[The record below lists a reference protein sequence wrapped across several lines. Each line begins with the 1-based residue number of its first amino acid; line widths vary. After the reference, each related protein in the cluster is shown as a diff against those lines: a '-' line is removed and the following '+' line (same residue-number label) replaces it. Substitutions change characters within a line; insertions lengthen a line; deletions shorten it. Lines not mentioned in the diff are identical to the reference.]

1 MRTRS
6 WAMPDV
12 GLDATEGGPMS
23 PISSAEACIP
33 FQSSYGLDMGADEGQ
48 MQTRLSAAHPNMDF
62 GTSYDDVW
70 DFSVGQA
77 WLDLGSPI
85 PSIPASPPESLAS
98 VSLSLYNPSLVP
110 ALQCPDD
117 KALLNHYSTIV
128 ASVLSRQADNTT
140 NPFLSYIIPMT
151 MSSELVL
158 DCVLI
163 LSAKHWSRLQ
173 PQMGSR
179 GAAHQ
184 SKATQSLANL
194 LSHVDKSSVG
204 IALLSCLLLCMAE
217 LLDGQSSK
225 WKLHLEGAKRLV
237 TTLRLEHH
245 ESLAGEYKF
254 LIKLSRFLD
263 SAVTTSTCKAP
274 LINDNGHAT
283 TPDLDP
289 SSPTPDDDDRALY
302 GIPKQLFHI
311 VDQVNRLADKRG
323 TRVNAPSEEAFR
335 LEAATVED
343 WLDRWSFEYGGPS
356 RAVESLFPGSD
367 DVMHATAAYEWALR
381 LRLHQITEGYT
392 LTDATVTQ
400 AVAGILDA
408 VQKIRYGSP
417 LEGCL
422 LFPLVMAGGACDQLE
437 HRVVIQDRLMV
448 MERTCGFGYIYQA
461 RDLVERVWRRR
472 DQADGGGAR
481 VNWARIRFAEMNGL
495 VIF

>member
-1 MRTRS
+1 
-6 WAMPDV
+6 
-12 GLDATEGGPMS
+12 
-23 PISSAEACIP
+23 
-33 FQSSYGLDMGADEGQ
+33 
-48 MQTRLSAAHPNMDF
+48 MDF
-62 GTSYDDVW
+62 GTSFDDIAW
-70 DFSVGQA
+70 DLPLGQP
-77 WLDLGSPI
+77 WMDIGSPI
-85 PSIPASPPESLAS
+85 PSVPASPNSLAS
-98 VSLSLYNPSLVP
+98 ASLSLYNPSLVP

-128 ASVLSRQADNTT
+128 ASVLSRQSDNST

-158 DCVLI
+158 HCVLI

-173 PQMGSR
+173 PQIGSR
-179 GAAHQ
+179 GAVYQ

-204 IALLSCLLLCMAE
+204 VALLSCLLLCMVE
-217 LLDGQSSK
+217 LLDGSSSK

-237 TTLRLEHH
+237 TTLRREHH
-245 ESLAGEYKF
+245 DSLTGHYKF

-263 SAVTTSTCKAP
+263 SAATTSTCKPP
-274 LINDNGHAT
+274 LIDAEGDDTAT
-283 TPDLDP
+283 LDP
-289 SSPTPDDDDRALY
+289 SSTAPDDDDRALY
-302 GIPKQLFHI
+302 GIPKRLFHI
-311 VDQVNRLADKRG
+311 VDRVNRLAGKRS
-323 TRVNAPSEEAFR
+323 TRVDESSETAFR
-335 LEAATVED
+335 LEAARVED

-356 RAVESLFPGSD
+356 RAVKSLFPGSD
-367 DVMHATAAYEWALR
+367 DVIHATTAYEWALR
-381 LRLHQITEGYT
+381 LRLHQITEGYM

-400 AVAGILDA
+400 AVERIVDA

-461 RDLVERVWRRR
+461 RDLVERVWDRR
-472 DQADGGGAR
+472 DRVDGSEAR
-481 VNWARIRFAEMNGL
+481 INWARIRFEEMSGL
-495 VIF
+495 AVF

>member
-1 MRTRS
+1 M
-6 WAMPDV
+6 
-12 GLDATEGGPMS
+12 EGG
-23 PISSAEACIP
+23 E
-33 FQSSYGLDMGADEGQ
+33 DQ
-48 MQTRLSAAHPNMDF
+48 MQRRLSAADSDMDF
-62 GTSYDDVW
+62 DISLDDNVW
-70 DFSVGQA
+70 DFSIGQQ
-77 WLDLGSPI
+77 WMDIRSPT
-85 PSIPASPPESLAS
+85 PSVPASPPDSLAS
-98 VSLSLYNPSLVP
+98 ASLSLYNPSLIP
-110 ALQCPDD
+110 ALQCPND

-128 ASVLSRQADNTT
+128 VSVLSRQADNNT

-158 DCVLI
+158 HCVLI

-173 PQMGSR
+173 PQIGSR
-179 GAAHQ
+179 GAVYQ

-204 IALLSCLLLCMAE
+204 IALLSCLLLCMVE
-217 LLDGQSSK
+217 LLDGNSSK

-237 TTLRLEHH
+237 TTLKLEHH
-245 ESLAGEYKF
+245 DSLTGHYKF

-263 SAVTTSTCKAP
+263 SAATTSTCKPP
-274 LINDNGHAT
+274 LIDDNREDTAE
-283 TPDLDP
+283 LDP
-289 SSPTPDDDDRALY
+289 SSTTPDDDDRALY

-311 VDQVNRLADKRG
+311 VDEVNRLANKRS
-323 TRVNAPSEEAFR
+323 TRVDTSSEEAFR

-343 WLDRWSFEYGGPS
+343 WLNRWSFEYGGPS
-356 RAVESLFPGSD
+356 RAVKSLFPGSD
-367 DVMHATAAYEWALR
+367 DVIYATTAYEWALR
-381 LRLHQITEGYT
+381 LRLHQITEGYA

-400 AVAGILDA
+400 AVEAIVNA

-437 HRVVIQDRLMV
+437 HRVIIQDRLMV

-461 RDLVERVWRRR
+461 RDLVERVWNRR
-472 DQADGGGAR
+472 DQVDGSGAR
-481 VNWARIRFAEMNGL
+481 INWARIRFAEMNGL

>member
-1 MRTRS
+1 
-6 WAMPDV
+6 MP
-12 GLDATEGGPMS
+12 L
-23 PISSAEACIP
+23 
-33 FQSSYGLDMGADEGQ
+33 QSSYGLEIGGDDGELQAS
-48 MQTRLSAAHPNMDF
+48 LSAADSNMDF
-62 GTSYDDVW
+62 GTSFDDVW
-70 DFSVGQA
+70 DFSIGQP
-77 WLDLGSPI
+77 WTDIGSPI
-85 PSIPASPPESLAS
+85 PSIPASPPESIAS

-110 ALQCPDD
+110 ALECPTD

-151 MSSELVL
+151 LSSELVL

-179 GAAHQ
+179 GAVHQ

-194 LSHVDKSSVG
+194 LSHVDKTSIG

-217 LLDGQSSK
+217 LLDGTSSK

-245 ESLAGEYKF
+245 DSLTGDYKF

-263 SAVTTSTCKAP
+263 SAVTTSTCKPP
-274 LINDNGHAT
+274 LINRNKDDTAE
-283 TPDLDP
+283 LDP
-289 SSPTPDDDDRALY
+289 SSTPDDDDRALY

-311 VDQVNRLADKRG
+311 VDQINRLADKRS
-323 TRVNAPSEEAFR
+323 TRVDASSEEAFR
-335 LEAATVED
+335 LEAATVGE

-367 DVMHATAAYEWALR
+367 DVIHATKAYEWALK

-392 LTDATVTQ
+392 PTDAIVTQ
-400 AVAGILDA
+400 AVEGITDA
-408 VQKIRYGSP
+408 VQKVRYGSP

-437 HRVVIQDRLMV
+437 HRVIIQDRLMV
-448 MERTCGFGYIYQA
+448 MERTCGFGYVYRA
-461 RDLVERVWRRR
+461 RDLVERVWNRR

-481 VNWARIRFAEMNGL
+481 VNWARIRFSEMNGL